1 MPLQLTWKDRNLFS
15 DGTRIY
21 RSEQPMSPAALPA
34 PLVTLA
40 PGVMSYIDNDVV
52 QNKLYYYILE
62 TFKGNDKLQ
71 SSEHVLGSF
80 PYTGPGRNQPLR
92 GDFRDGYFGTL
103 TMSEMFTDTELHALL
118 SPGGTRP
125 NTATKWF
132 KFALDGKI
140 LFTPNSSMSTS
151 VTWDNLNQKN
161 LVFGFNGPNP
171 PAQVEKNGH
180 RFAVRLFTGTN
191 NPTETMSSSGRPT
204 DKSEWDRLI
213 YRIVQGQ
220 VATEGPKWDDYAHSG
235 TDSANGSAAFLMQ
248 DLGSVASSR
257 VSRGGNG
264 VNGITS
270 APATNPGH
278 WRPVLELIF

>member
-21 RSEQPMSPAALPA
+21 RSEQPMDLAALPA

-52 QNKLYYYILE
+52 QNKLYYYIFE
-62 TFKGNDKLQ
+62 TFKGNDKLR
-71 SSEHVLGSF
+71 SAERVFGSF
-80 PYTGPGRNQPLR
+80 PYTGPGPNQPIR
-92 GDFRDGYFGTL
+92 GNFRDGYFGTL
-103 TMSEMFTDTELHALL
+103 TLAEMFTDAELHTLL

-125 NTATKWF
+125 VAATKWF

-140 LFTPNSSMSTS
+140 LFTPDASMGTN
-151 VTWDNLNQKN
+151 VIWDNLNQKN
-161 LVFGFNGPNP
+161 LVFGFSGPNP

-191 NPTETMSSSGRPT
+191 NPTEVMSTNGRLT

-213 YRIVQGQ
+213 YRIMLGQ
-220 VATEGPKWDDYAHSG
+220 IGTEGPKWDDFTHAQ
-235 TDSANGSAAFLMQ
+235 ANGTNSFLMQ
-248 DLGSVASSR
+248 DLGSNTSSRIVRGGAAPNSMGSLNSTTASS
-257 VSRGGNG
+257 
-264 VNGITS
+264 
-270 APATNPGH
+270 

>member
-71 SSEHVLGSF
+71 SSERVLGSF

-103 TMSEMFTDTELHALL
+103 TMSEMFTDAELHALL

-125 NTATKWF
+125 SSATKWF

-140 LFTPNSSMSTS
+140 LFTPDSSMGTS

-161 LVFGFNGPNP
+161 LVFGFRGANP

-191 NPTETMSSSGRPT
+191 NPDEVKSSSSRPT

-220 VATEGPKWDDYAHSG
+220 VATEGPKWDDYAHIG
-235 TDSANGSAAFLMQ
+235 TDSANGNTPFFMQ
-248 DLGSVASSR
+248 DLGAGTSSR
-257 VSRGGNG
+257 TTRGGNA
-264 VNGITS
+264 VSSISSQLAS
-270 APATNPGH
+270 ASSS